1 MNDLYYNGGGGNV
14 DRKTKQ
20 WMKQADYDM
29 STASYMFKG
38 GRYFYAVFMCHLSIE
53 KALKGL
59 YYERLKEV
67 PPKTHNLISL
77 VNEIE
82 IKLPE
87 DEGKFVVKI
96 NSASIVTRYPEDLE
110 ELKKQYTKDVVKD
123 MLKKGRKV
131 IKWIKAQF

>member
-1 MNDLYYNGGGGNV
+1 V
-14 DRKTKQ
+14 DKKTGQ
-20 WMKQADYDM
+20 WLEQSDYDM
-29 STASYMFKG
+29 NTAEYMFTG

-59 YYERLKEV
+59 YYEKLKEG
-67 PPKTHNLISL
+67 PPRTHNLISL
-77 VNEIE
+77 ANELE

-87 DEGKFVVKI
+87 EEGKFVVKI

-123 MLKKGRKV
+123 MLEKGKKV
-131 IKWIKAQF
+131 IKWIKDQL

>member
-1 MNDLYYNGGGGNV
+1 V
-14 DRKTKQ
+14 DKKTGQ
-20 WMKQADYDM
+20 WLEQSDYDM
-29 STASYMFKG
+29 NTAEYMFTG

-59 YYERLKEV
+59 YYEKLKKV
-67 PPKTHNLISL
+67 PPRTHNLISL
-77 VNEIE
+77 ANELE

-87 DEGKFVVKI
+87 EEGKFVVKI

-123 MLKKGRKV
+123 MLEKAKKV
-131 IKWIKAQF
+131 IKWIKAQL